1 MGTFPIRHAEGTK
14 FLLSMALNA
23 RYCDFVGILVRND
36 RFHCGKICAK
46 RVKTREKC
54 GFAGVALLW
63 NCLRQIVG
71 VERAVHMCGAVKID
85 QKLLLLHARGRRL
98 AC

>member
-14 FLLSMALNA
+14 YLLSVALNA

-46 RVKTREKC
+46 RVKKREKC
-54 GFAGVALLW
+54 GFAGVALPW

-71 VERAVHMCGAVKID
+71 VEREVHMCGEVKIV
-85 QKLLLLHARGRRL
+85 QKLIFCDTRGRRF